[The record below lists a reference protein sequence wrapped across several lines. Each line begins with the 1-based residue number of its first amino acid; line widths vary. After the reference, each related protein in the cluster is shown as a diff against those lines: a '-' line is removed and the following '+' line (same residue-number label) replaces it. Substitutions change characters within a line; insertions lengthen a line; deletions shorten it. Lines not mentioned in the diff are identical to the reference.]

1 MNETPTTAG
10 CVVLLIDESAAMGSR
25 AAGAEQPLAAQ
36 TATAVNALL
45 NQMASGPNVPIA
57 VIGYHADA
65 AGQPQVGSRWGGSF
79 AARGFVPLQELL
91 AVPLR
96 VETRIRK
103 LPTGPMLPPREEP
116 VAFPIWFQP
125 QSGAAGPQIAAFE
138 QVKSLV
144 SEWLGT
150 HHGAPVLIVHV
161 CAGASSDGSPHQVVT
176 NLQALGENV
185 LVFHAHLGTAANVPP
200 TLYPANRAYLPIG
213 TTRDTFD
220 RASPLPAPLV
230 AHLKQVPLIINPGAR
245 GMIYNARLAD
255 LIRMLGLIKE
265 TTRTWPA
272 SMDAVPIAMA
282 DMPLHV
288 PIEPPAIDISA
299 PEIAPAEPVAVPEN
313 VDDARL
319 LVLLVDRS
327 VADPF
332 SGDPKSAF
340 ARLQERANELLT
352 KLALKPD
359 PNLHVALT
367 IYGLDVV
374 GLPEIRTGFDG
385 GLSGRSIVPAG
396 ELAAGALRRDSV
408 TEEIPNGVG
417 ALIEVPREK
426 LTFLELEPTRACSPL
441 PAFEA
446 VKSLF
451 DTWASEHAS
460 AKPPVLLHLTRG
472 GHPESDLREAV
483 GLTRGAAVYHLVAT
497 EEPHPSLAYP
507 TPEEEIEDPNVR
519 LLAELSSPLADDFAD
534 NPAVKP
540 GARGVVVNGKFD
552 CLV

>member
-1 MNETPTTAG
+1 MNEIPMTAG
-10 CVVLLIDESAAMGSR
+10 CVVLLIDESAAMGAR
-25 AAGAEQPLAAQ
+25 AAGAEQPLGLQ

-57 VIGYHADA
+57 VVGYHADA
-65 AGQPQVGSRWGGSF
+65 AGQPQVGGRWGGTF
-79 AARGFVPLQELL
+79 ASRAFVPLQELL

-116 VAFPIWFQP
+116 VAFPIWYQP

-138 QVKSLV
+138 KVKSLV
-144 SEWLGT
+144 SDWLGT
-150 HHGAPVLIVHV
+150 HPGAPALIVHV

-176 NLQALGENV
+176 ELQALVENV

-213 TTRDTFD
+213 STRDTFD
-220 RASPLPAPLV
+220 RASPLPAALI

-245 GMIYNARLAD
+245 GMIFNARLAD

-265 TTRTWPA
+265 TTRNWPM
-272 SMDAVPIAMA
+272 SLDAAPIALA
-282 DMPLHV
+282 DVPLHV
-288 PIEPPAIDISA
+288 SAEPPSLDIPA
-299 PEIAPAEPVAVPEN
+299 PEIEPVDSTPTG

-332 SGDPKSAF
+332 SGDPKNAF
-340 ARLQERANELLT
+340 ARLQERANDMLT
-352 KLALKPD
+352 KMALKPD
-359 PNLHVALT
+359 TNLHVAVT

-385 GLSGRSIVPAG
+385 ALSGQSIVPAT
-396 ELAAGALRRDSV
+396 ELAAGALRRES
-408 TEEIPNGVG
+408 TLEEIPNGVG
-417 ALIEVPREK
+417 GLIEVPREK

-446 VKSLF
+446 VKSLL
-451 DTWASEHAS
+451 DTWANDHAS
-460 AKPPVLLHLTRG
+460 TTKPPVLLHLTRG
-472 GHPESDLREAV
+472 GQGESDLREAV
-483 GLTRGAAVYHLVAT
+483 GLAQGASVFHLVAT

-507 TPEEEIEDPNVR
+507 TPDEEIEDPNVR
-519 LLAELSSPLADDFAD
+519 LLAELSSPMADDFAD